1 MLFKK
6 DHGILLV
13 LETGMDLTGGEE
25 ALILYKKPSGSSGFL
40 RASVNGTQVECEV
53 PADFLDE
60 VGHWEFQ
67 ARVEGPGFRLTG
79 APAKC
84 YVSETLFEEANP

>member
-1 MLFKK
+1 M
-6 DHGILLV
+6 
-13 LETGMDLTGGEE
+13 
-25 ALILYKKPSGSSGFL
+25 
-40 RASVNGTQVECEV
+40 NGTQVECEV